1 MRSSLLDGLQD
12 DGIVA
17 DADTLSPRPP
27 SLLIE
32 QADKTY
38 QFKVKMTCTGCSSA
52 ITRAY
57 HPSSLSTTPSLSHLT
72 LSPVPPLRAP
82 GVLSRLETAG
92 SIQSFNVDLE
102 GQDVT
107 VKPGAAGM
115 GFDEVREKVAK
126 TGKEILSG
134 EVVEA

>member
-1 MRSSLLDGLQD
+1 
-12 DGIVA
+12 
-17 DADTLSPRPP
+17 
-27 SLLIE
+27 
-32 QADKTY
+32 
-38 QFKVKMTCTGCSSA
+38 MTCTGCSSA
-52 ITRAY
+52 ITRV
-57 HPSSLSTTPSLSHLT
+57 LT
-72 LSPVPPLRAP
+72 
-82 GVLSRLETAG
+82 RLETAG